1 MLQKCT
7 SAVSRYKFFR
17 SLESVTV
24 QYFNCVQMSVSGCKI
39 QQDLSCKQG
48 FAKTTTSP
56 LIIPS
61 VLEVSKVKDQR
72 FVPKQE

>member
-1 MLQKCT
+1 MLQNGTC
-7 SAVSRYKFFR
+7 AVSRYKVSR
-17 SLESVTV
+17 SQKTITV
-24 QYFNCVQMSVSGCKI
+24 QGFNCGQMRVSGCMF
-39 QQDLSCKQG
+39 QQDLSCEQG

-61 VLEVSKVKDQR
+61 VLEVSKVKYQR